1 MPARCPAGQ
10 WDAAAAPKP
19 DNLHVRQLN
28 PHTTV
33 FGGLF
38 MGRKRFDEMPCA
50 IAQTL
55 NQVGDWWTLLIVR
68 DAMKGARRF
77 SDFHDSTGIAKNILT
92 DRLNKLVENRIMARE
107 EVGVRGQRQEYVLTE
122 RGEALLP
129 ILIAMQQWG
138 DKWIYGDKPRPVEL
152 IDVRSGENLAPL
164 TVCNESGEAL
174 THHDIGPRTE
184 QSEGV
189 QILARRSCN

>member
-1 MPARCPAGQ
+1 
-10 WDAAAAPKP
+10 
-19 DNLHVRQLN
+19 
-28 PHTTV
+28 
-33 FGGLF
+33 

-77 SDFHDSTGIAKNILT
+77 SDFHESTGIAKNILT
-92 DRLNKLVENRIMARE
+92 DRLNKLVENNIMARE
-107 EVGVRGQRQEYVLTE
+107 EVGVRGHRQEYILTK

-138 DKWIYGDKPRPVEL
+138 DEWVYNDANRPVEL
-152 IDVRSGENLAPL
+152 IDIRTGEKIAPL
-164 TVCNESGEAL
+164 SVANESGAAV
-174 THHDIGPRTE
+174 THHDIGSVPECAAATE
-184 QSEGV
+184 YRAANS
-189 QILARRSCN
+189 AS

>member
-1 MPARCPAGQ
+1 MSLGNPCA
-10 WDAAAAPKP
+10 
-19 DNLHVRQLN
+19 LQLN
-28 PHTTV
+28 PHITV

-122 RGEALLP
+122 RGEALFP

-138 DKWIYGDKPRPVEL
+138 DEWVYGEKPRPLEL
-152 IDVRSGENLAPL
+152 IDTRTGEKLAPL
-164 TVCNESGEAL
+164 SVSNQSGVPVTRHDLGARADNDGDVPLRTGRGCN
-174 THHDIGPRTE
+174 
-184 QSEGV
+184 
-189 QILARRSCN
+189 

>member
-1 MPARCPAGQ
+1 
-10 WDAAAAPKP
+10 
-19 DNLHVRQLN
+19 
-28 PHTTV
+28 
-33 FGGLF
+33 

-92 DRLNKLVENRIMARE
+92 DRLNKLVENKIMARE
-107 EVGVRGQRQEYVLTE
+107 EVGVRGHRQEYILTE
-122 RGEALLP
+122 RGEALFP

-138 DKWIYGDKPRPVEL
+138 DCWVYGNNDMPVEL
-152 IDVRSGENLAPL
+152 VDTRTGERLAPL
-164 TVCNESGEAL
+164 TVSNESGEL
-174 THHDIGPRTE
+174 VSHHDIGAREPCEPANERAAN
-184 QSEGV
+184 EG
-189 QILARRSCN
+189 RR